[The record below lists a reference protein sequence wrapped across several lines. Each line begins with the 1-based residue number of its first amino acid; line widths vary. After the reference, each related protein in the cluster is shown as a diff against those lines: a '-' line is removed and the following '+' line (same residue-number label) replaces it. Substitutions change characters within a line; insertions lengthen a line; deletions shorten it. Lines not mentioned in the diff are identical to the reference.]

1 MPNGP
6 SDVGSMTPNL
16 PHQAH
21 GGVHHHP
28 APTGRLM
35 AVLGLTAAFM
45 VVEAVG
51 GWISGSLALL
61 ADAGHM
67 LADVGALSL
76 ALLTARIGLRP
87 ADDRNT
93 YGYRRWEI
101 LGALVNGAALF
112 AIAGWVLVE
121 AFQRF
126 SNPPLVRSGLML
138 AVASGGLLV
147 NAIALAVLHGAHHHN
162 LNTRGAYLHVAA
174 DLLGSLAA
182 IAAALIIRTTGW
194 LLADPILSVVVA
206 LLILGGAWRL
216 TRESTDVLLE
226 AVPRNVSL
234 ADVERGMLGVPGV
247 KAVHD
252 LHVWSVTSGL
262 VAMSGHATVPDLS
275 RHPDALEQIKAT
287 LASQGIGHVTV
298 QLETG
303 EEDCEGC

>member
-1 MPNGP
+1 MHRGHA
-6 SDVGSMTPNL
+6 S
-16 PHQAH
+16 
-21 GGVHHHP
+21 
-28 APTGRLM
+28 PTGRLVV
-35 AVLGLTAAFM
+35 VLGLTATFM

-76 ALLTARIGLRP
+76 ALLTAWIGRRP

-101 LGALVNGAALF
+101 LGALINGAALF

-126 SNPPLVRSGLML
+126 GNPPEVRSGLML
-138 AVASGGLLV
+138 AVAVGGLLV

-162 LNTRGAYLHVAA
+162 LNTRGAYLHIAA
-174 DLLGSLAA
+174 DLLGSIAA
-182 IAAALIIRTTGW
+182 IAAALIIATTGW

-216 TRESTDVLLE
+216 VRESTDVLLE
-226 AVPRNVSL
+226 AVPRDVTL
-234 ADVERGMLGVPGV
+234 ADVEQGMLGVAGV
-247 KAVHD
+247 EGVHD
-252 LHVWSVTSGL
+252 LHVWAVTSGL
-262 VAMSGHATVPDLS
+262 VAMSGHATVPDLA
-275 RHPDALEQIKAT
+275 RHPDVLERIKAV
-287 LASQGIGHVTV
+287 LAGQGIAHVTV

-303 EEDCEGC
+303 EDDCVGCD

>member
-1 MPNGP
+1 
-6 SDVGSMTPNL
+6 MTPNL
-16 PHQAH
+16 PHQGHAGGHEHH
-21 GGVHHHP
+21 GS
-28 APTGRLM
+28 PTGRLVV
-35 AVLGLTAAFM
+35 VLGLTAVFM

-76 ALLTARIGLRP
+76 ALLTAWIGLRP

-126 SNPPLVRSGLML
+126 GNPPQVRSGLML
-138 AVASGGLLV
+138 AVAAGGLLV

-174 DLLGSLAA
+174 DLFGSLAA

-194 LLADPILSVVVA
+194 LLADPVLSVVVA
-206 LLILGGAWRL
+206 ILILGGAFRL
-216 TRESTDVLLE
+216 MRESTDVLME

-234 ADVERGMLGVPGV
+234 PEVERVILGVPGV
-247 KAVHD
+247 EAVHD

-262 VAMSGHATVPDLS
+262 VAMSGHATVPDLA
-275 RHPDALEQIKAT
+275 RHPQVLERIKQALAG
-287 LASQGIGHVTV
+287 QGIAHVTV

-303 EEDCEGC
+303 AEDCEGCD